1 MPHPPCYRFSM
12 LRRILSKSADQL
24 LVEERAALA
33 RLAAALAKFDAAT
46 EDARTLAASARQ
58 LDELF
63 LLVVAGEFNAGKS
76 AFINALLGGR
86 ILEEGPTP
94 TTTRIHVI
102 GYGPEVSRSA
112 VDAEGLIDSVAAPVE
127 LLREI
132 RIVDTP
138 GTNAIHREHEAIT
151 RDFVPR
157 SDLVL
162 FITSADRP
170 FTESERAFLESI
182 RDWGKKIVLVLNKID
197 LLDRPEDLE
206 KVVAFVRESAR
217 TLLGFTPELFPLSG
231 KQALRGKESGDA
243 ALLESSR
250 FAALEKYLIETL
262 DEKERIR
269 LKLGNPL
276 GVAAH
281 LVEKY
286 SAVAESRLALL
297 ADDVATLDALERQL
311 ALYKEDMG
319 REFRFRLADVD
330 MVLHELENRGVSFF
344 DDRLRL
350 GKVFDLLN
358 KEKTRN
364 DFVREVVADVPQS
377 IDRRVHQVIDW
388 MVSSDLRQWQAILEH
403 LAKRKAAHAD
413 KIVGE
418 AGLGSFEIDRNRLL
432 ESVGRAAQRS
442 VESFDHAAEAERMA
456 ESVKAAVANTALV
469 EVGALGLGALLV
481 HLAATA
487 AADFTGIVAAGTVAA
502 LGFFILPSRREKAKR
517 DLREKIEALRQKLMS
532 ALTGQFD
539 REIERSLHRIDEGVG
554 PYSRF
559 VRSERGH
566 LADLREELA
575 QIDGQVTRLQGEVG
589 RL

>member
-1 MPHPPCYRFSM
+1 M
-12 LRRILSKSADQL
+12 LRRILSKSAEQL
-24 LVEERAALA
+24 LAEERTALA
-33 RLAAALAKFDAAT
+33 RLAAALAQFDAGAD
-46 EDARTLAASARQ
+46 DAKTLFSSARQ

-102 GYGPEVSRSA
+102 QYGTELARTA
-112 VDAEGLIDSVAAPVE
+112 ADGLIDTIAAPVE

-170 FTESERAFLESI
+170 FTESERAFLETI

-197 LLDRPEDLE
+197 LLDQPEDLR
-206 KVVAFVRESAR
+206 KVLAFVSESAR
-217 TLLGFTPELFPLSG
+217 TLLGFAPELFPLSG
-231 KQALRGKESGDA
+231 RQALRAKETNDD
-243 ALLESSR
+243 ALLSASR
-250 FAALEKYLIETL
+250 FPALETYLVETL

-269 LKLGNPL
+269 LKLANPL

-286 SAVAESRLALL
+286 LGIAEARAVLL
-297 ADDVATLDALERQL
+297 ADDVATLDTLERQL

-330 MVLHELENRGVSFF
+330 MVLHELLNRGVSFF

-358 KEKTRN
+358 KKKTRN
-364 DFVREVVADVPQS
+364 DFVREVVADVPKA
-377 IDRRVHQVIDW
+377 IDARVHEVIDW
-388 MVSSDLRQWQAILEH
+388 MVSSDLRQWQAILDH

-413 KIVGE
+413 KIVGD
-418 AGLGSFEIDRNRLL
+418 AGLGSFDIDRKRLL

-456 ESVKAAVANTALV
+456 ESVKGAVANTALV

-517 DLREKIEALRQKLMS
+517 ELREKIETLRTGLMS

-559 VRSERGH
+559 VRSERTH
-566 LADLREELA
+566 LAETKEELA
-575 QIDGQVTRLQGEVG
+575 QIDEVLRRLVGEVG
-589 RL
+589 KL

>member
-1 MPHPPCYRFSM
+1 M
-12 LRRILSKSADQL
+12 LRRILSKSADQIR
-24 LVEERAALA
+24 VEERTALD
-33 RLAAALAKFDAAT
+33 RLAAALGTFDAGA
-46 EDARTLAASARQ
+46 EDAKTLASSARQ

-76 AFINALLGGR
+76 AFINALLGSR

-94 TTTRIHVI
+94 TTTRIHLI
-102 GYGPEVSRSA
+102 QYGPGVARTA
-112 VDAEGLIDSVAAPVE
+112 IDGLIDTVAAPVE

-162 FITSADRP
+162 FVTSADRP

-197 LLDRPEDLE
+197 LLDTPEDLE
-206 KVVAFVRESAR
+206 KVLTFVADSAR
-217 TLLGFTPELFPLSG
+217 TLLGFAPELFPLSG
-231 KQALRGKESGDA
+231 KLALRAKESNDE
-243 ALLESSR
+243 ALLRTSR
-250 FAALEKYLIETL
+250 FPALEKYLIETL

-286 SAVAESRLALL
+286 LRLADARTALL
-297 ADDVATLDALERQL
+297 ADDVATLETLERQL

-330 MVLHELENRGVSFF
+330 TVLHELENRGTTFF
-344 DDRLRL
+344 DERLRL

-364 DFVREVVADVPQS
+364 DFVREVVADVPQA
-377 IDRRVHQVIDW
+377 IDRKVHEVIDW

-403 LAKRKAAHAD
+403 LAKRKVAHAD
-413 KIVGE
+413 KIVGD
-418 AGLGSFEIDRNRLL
+418 AGLRQFDVDRNRLL

-456 ESVKAAVANTALV
+456 ESVKGAVANTALV

-517 DLREKIEALRQKLMS
+517 ELRANIETLREKLMS

-559 VRSERGH
+559 VRSERTH
-566 LADLREELA
+566 LAGTREELA
-575 QIDGQVTRLQGEVG
+575 QIDGVLTRLQGEVG
-589 RL
+589 KL

>member
-1 MPHPPCYRFSM
+1 M
-12 LRRILSKSADQL
+12 LRRILSKSADQV

-33 RLAAALAKFDAAT
+33 RLAAALGRFDAGAD
-46 EDARTLAASARQ
+46 DAKTLASSARQ

-94 TTTRIHVI
+94 TTTRIHLI
-102 GYGPEVSRSA
+102 QYGPEVARTV
-112 VDAEGLIDSVAAPVE
+112 VDGLIDTVAAPVE

-138 GTNAIHREHEAIT
+138 GTNAIHREHEALT

-162 FITSADRP
+162 FVTSADRP
-170 FTESERAFLESI
+170 FTESERAFLEAI

-197 LLDRPEDLE
+197 LLETSGDLE
-206 KVVAFVRESAR
+206 KVLAFVSASAR
-217 TLLGFTPELFPLSG
+217 TLLGFAPELFPLSG
-231 KQALRGKESGDA
+231 KQALRAKESNDE
-243 ALLESSR
+243 ALLATSR
-250 FAALEKYLIETL
+250 FPALEKYLVETL

-286 SAVAESRLALL
+286 LAVADARTALL
-297 ADDVATLDALERQL
+297 ADDVATLETLERQL

-330 MVLHELENRGVSFF
+330 TVLHELENRGTSFF
-344 DDRLRL
+344 DERLRL

-364 DFVREVVADVPQS
+364 DFVREVVADVPQA
-377 IDRRVHQVIDW
+377 IDRRVHEVIDW

-403 LAKRKAAHAD
+403 LAKRKVAHAD
-413 KIVGE
+413 KIVGD
-418 AGLGSFEIDRNRLL
+418 AGLGSFDVDRNRLL

-456 ESVKAAVANTALV
+456 ESVKGAVANTALV

-517 DLREKIEALRQKLMS
+517 ELRANIETLREKLMS

-559 VRSERGH
+559 VRSERTH
-566 LADLREELA
+566 LAETREELA
-575 QIDGQVTRLQGEVG
+575 QIDGVLTRLRGEVG
-589 RL
+589 KL

>member
-1 MPHPPCYRFSM
+1 M
-12 LRRILSKSADQL
+12 LRRILSKSADQV

-33 RLAAALAKFDAAT
+33 RLTQALSHLDPGA
-46 EDARTLAASARQ
+46 EDTKTLAASVRQ

-76 AFINALLGGR
+76 AFINALLSGR
-86 ILEEGPTP
+86 VLEEGPTP
-94 TTTRIHVI
+94 TTTRIHVLQ
-102 GYGPEVSRSA
+102 YGPEVARA
-112 VDAEGLIDSVAAPVE
+112 TADGLIETISAPVE

-197 LLDRPEDLE
+197 LLETPEDLD
-206 KVVAFVRESAR
+206 KVLAFVAESAR
-217 TLLGFTPELFPLSG
+217 TLLGFAPDLFPLSG
-231 KQALRGKESGDA
+231 KQAQKAKETGDE
-243 ALLESSR
+243 ALLARSR
-250 FAALEKYLIETL
+250 FAALESFLVRTL

-269 LKLGNPL
+269 LKLRNPL
-276 GVAAH
+276 GVAAR

-286 SAVAESRLALL
+286 LSLAASRATLL

-330 MVLHELENRGVSFF
+330 KVLHELENRGASFF
-344 DDRLRL
+344 DERLRL

-358 KEKTRN
+358 KEKTRA
-364 DFVREVVADVPQS
+364 DFVRAVVADVPQA
-377 IDRRVHQVIDW
+377 IDRRVHEVIDW
-388 MVSSDLRQWQAILEH
+388 MIASDLRQWQAILEL
-403 LAKRKAAHAD
+403 LAKRRAAHAD
-413 KIVGE
+413 KIVGDT
-418 AGLGSFEIDRNRLL
+418 GTGSFEIDRNRLL

-442 VESFDHAAEAERMA
+442 VESFDHDREAERLA
-456 ESVKAAVANTALV
+456 ESVKGAVANTALV

-502 LGFFILPSRREKAKR
+502 LGLFILPSRREKAKR
-517 DLREKIEALRQKLMS
+517 ELRDKIETLRQKLMS
-532 ALTGQFD
+532 ALTEQFD
-539 REIERSLHRIDEGVG
+539 REIERSLHRIGEGMG

-559 VRSERGH
+559 VRSEQTH
-566 LADLREELA
+566 LAETRTVLQE
-575 QIDGQVTRLQGEVG
+575 IDGVLRRLEGEVG

>member
-1 MPHPPCYRFSM
+1 MIASPAPCYGFSM
-12 LRRILSKSADQL
+12 LRRILSKSAEQL
-24 LVEERAALA
+24 LAEEREALA
-33 RLAAALAKFDAAT
+33 RLGRALDSFDVAA
-46 EDARTLAASARQ
+46 EDARTLASSTRQ

-76 AFINALLGGR
+76 AFINALLGSLV
-86 ILEEGPTP
+86 LEEGPTP
-94 TTTRIHVI
+94 TTTRIHLI
-102 GYGPEVSRSA
+102 QYGPEIERTAS
-112 VDAEGLIDSVAAPVE
+112 DGLIDTVSAPVE

-170 FTESERAFLESI
+170 FTESERTFLETI
-182 RDWGKKIVLVLNKID
+182 RDWGKKIVLVVNKID
-197 LLDRPEDLE
+197 LLEKPEDLE
-206 KVVAFVRESAR
+206 KVLAFVADSAR
-217 TLLGFTPELFPLSG
+217 SLLGFTPEIFPLSG
-231 KQALRGKESGDA
+231 RQALRAKEANDEK
-243 ALLESSR
+243 LLATSR

-269 LKLGNPL
+269 LKLSNPL
-276 GVAAH
+276 GVASH
-281 LVEKY
+281 LVQKY
-286 SAVAESRLALL
+286 LAVANARTDLL
-297 ADDVATLDALERQL
+297 AEDVATLDTMERQL
-311 ALYKEDMG
+311 ALYKEDMA
-319 REFRFRLADVD
+319 REFRFRLSDVD
-330 MVLHELENRGVSFF
+330 TVLHELDNRGVAFF

-350 GKVFDLLN
+350 GKVFELLN
-358 KEKTRN
+358 KERTRN
-364 DFVREVVADVPQS
+364 DFVREVVADVPQA
-377 IDRRVHQVIDW
+377 IDRRVHEVIDW
-388 MVSSDLRQWQAILEH
+388 MVSSDLRQWQAILDH
-403 LAKRKAAHAD
+403 LAKRKAAHTD
-413 KIVGE
+413 KIVGD
-418 AGLGSFEIDRNRLL
+418 AGLGSFDVDRNRLL

-456 ESVKAAVANTALV
+456 ESVKGAVANTALV

-481 HLAATA
+481 HVAATA

-517 DLREKIEALRQKLMS
+517 ELRTKIEALRERLMS

-559 VRSERGH
+559 VRSERTH
-566 LADLREELA
+566 LAETREELTA
-575 QIDGQVTRLQGEVG
+575 IDGVLTRLAGEVG
-589 RL
+589 KL

>member
-1 MPHPPCYRFSM
+1 M
-12 LRRILSKSADQL
+12 LRRILSKSADQV

-33 RLAAALAKFDAAT
+33 RLAAALATFDAGA
-46 EDARTLAASARQ
+46 EDAKTLAASARQ

-63 LLVVAGEFNAGKS
+63 LLVVAGEFNSGKS
-76 AFINALLGGR
+76 AFINALLGSR

-102 GYGPEVSRSA
+102 QYGPEVSRTA
-112 VDAEGLIDSVAAPVE
+112 IDGLIDTVAAPVE

-162 FITSADRP
+162 FVTSADRP
-170 FTESERAFLESI
+170 FTESERAFLEAI

-197 LLDRPEDLE
+197 LLDTSGDLE
-206 KVVAFVRESAR
+206 KVLAFVSASAR
-217 TLLGFTPELFPLSG
+217 TLLGFAPELFPLSG
-231 KQALRGKESGDA
+231 KQALRAKETNDE
-243 ALLESSR
+243 ALLAASR
-250 FAALEKYLIETL
+250 FPALEKYLIETL

-286 SAVAESRLALL
+286 LAVADARTALL
-297 ADDVATLDALERQL
+297 ADDVATLDTLERQL

-330 MVLHELENRGVSFF
+330 TVLHELENRGTSFF
-344 DDRLRL
+344 DERLRL

-364 DFVREVVADVPQS
+364 DFVREVVADVPQA
-377 IDRRVHQVIDW
+377 IDRRVHEVIDW

-403 LAKRKAAHAD
+403 LAKRKVAHAD
-413 KIVGE
+413 KIVGDS
-418 AGLGSFEIDRNRLL
+418 GLRQFDVDRNRLL

-456 ESVKAAVANTALV
+456 ESVKGAVANTALV

-517 DLREKIEALRQKLMS
+517 ELRANIETLREKLMS

-559 VRSERGH
+559 VRSERTH
-566 LADLREELA
+566 LAETREELTE
-575 QIDGQVTRLQGEVG
+575 IDGVLTRLQGEVG
-589 RL
+589 KL

>member
-1 MPHPPCYRFSM
+1 M
-12 LRRILSKSADQL
+12 LRRILSKSADQIRA
-24 LVEERAALA
+24 EERTALD
-33 RLAAALAKFDAAT
+33 RLAAALGTFDAGA
-46 EDARTLAASARQ
+46 DDVKTLAASARQ

-102 GYGPEVSRSA
+102 QYGPEVTRTE
-112 VDAEGLIDSVAAPVE
+112 VDGLIDTVAAPVE

-170 FTESERAFLESI
+170 FTESERAFLEAI

-197 LLDRPEDLE
+197 LLEKPEDLA
-206 KVVAFVRESAR
+206 KVLAFVSDSAR
-217 TLLGFTPELFPLSG
+217 KLLGFAPELFPLSG
-231 KQALRGKESGDA
+231 RQALRAKESNDET
-243 ALLESSR
+243 LLSTSR
-250 FAALEKYLIETL
+250 FPALEKYLVETL

-286 SAVAESRLALL
+286 LGVADARTALL
-297 ADDVATLDALERQL
+297 ADDVTTLDTLERQL
-311 ALYKEDMG
+311 ALYKEDMA

-330 MVLHELENRGVSFF
+330 TVLHELENRGTTFF
-344 DDRLRL
+344 DERLRL

-364 DFVREVVADVPQS
+364 DFVREVVADVPKA
-377 IDRRVHQVIDW
+377 IDRRVHEVIDW

-403 LAKRKAAHAD
+403 LAKRKVAHAD
-413 KIVGE
+413 KIVGD
-418 AGLGSFEIDRNRLL
+418 AGMGSFEIDRNRLL

-442 VESFDHAAEAERMA
+442 VESFDHAAEAERIA
-456 ESVKAAVANTALV
+456 ESVKGAVANTALV

-517 DLREKIEALRQKLMS
+517 ELRANIETLREKLMS
-532 ALTGQFD
+532 SLTGQFD

-559 VRSERGH
+559 VRSERTH
-566 LADLREELA
+566 LAGTREELA
-575 QIDGQVTRLQGEVG
+575 QIDGVLTRLAVEVG
-589 RL
+589 KL

>member
-1 MPHPPCYRFSM
+1 M
-12 LRRILSKSADQL
+12 LRRILSKSADQVL
-24 LVEERAALA
+24 IEERAALS
-33 RLAAALAKFDAAT
+33 RLAAALSKFDAGAD
-46 EDARTLAASARQ
+46 DAKTLASSARQ

-76 AFINALLGGR
+76 AFINALLGKR

-102 GYGPEVSRSA
+102 QYGPEVSRTA
-112 VDAEGLIDSVAAPVE
+112 VGDGLIDTVAAPVE

-170 FTESERAFLESI
+170 FTESERAFLEAI

-197 LLDRPEDLE
+197 LLEKPDDLE
-206 KVVAFVRESAR
+206 KVLAFVADSAR
-217 TLLGFTPELFPLSG
+217 TLLGFAPELFPLSG
-231 KQALRGKESGDA
+231 RQALRAKETNDE
-243 ALLESSR
+243 ALLAASR
-250 FAALEKYLIETL
+250 FPALEKYLIETL

-286 SAVAESRLALL
+286 LGIADTRTALL

-330 MVLHELENRGVSFF
+330 TVLHELENRGTAFF
-344 DDRLRL
+344 DERLRL
-350 GKVFDLLN
+350 GKVFDLVN
-358 KEKTRN
+358 KERTRN
-364 DFVREVVADVPQS
+364 DFVREVVADVPQA
-377 IDRRVHQVIDW
+377 IDRRVHEVIDW
-388 MVSSDLRQWQAILEH
+388 MVSSDLRQWQAILDH
-403 LAKRKAAHAD
+403 LAKRKAVHAD
-413 KIVGE
+413 KIVGD
-418 AGLGSFEIDRNRLL
+418 AGLGSFDIDRNRLL

-442 VESFDHAAEAERMA
+442 VESFDHAAEAARMA
-456 ESVKAAVANTALV
+456 ESVQGAVANTALV

-517 DLREKIEALRQKLMS
+517 ELRGNIEALREKLMA

-559 VRSERGH
+559 VRSERTH
-566 LADLREELA
+566 LADTREELT
-575 QIDGQVTRLQGEVG
+575 QIEALLRRLAGEVG
-589 RL
+589 KL